1 MQRKAVISS
10 NLQSIGY
17 DETNRVLE
25 IEFKN
30 NTIYQYFGV
39 PAGEYRGLMSADSQG
54 KYLHA
59 HIKDFYRCQKIQ

>member
-30 NTIYQYFGV
+30 HTIYQYCGV
-39 PAGEYRGLMSADSQG
+39 PPGEYRGLMSAASHG
-54 KYLHA
+54 SYHHA
-59 HIKDFYRCQKIQ
+59 HIKNAYSYQRVR